1 MSGDE
6 STNKMNIHDG
16 LKLTLTLRLRDLHS
30 KTKTEMKIKI
40 FKHRNLQAKNSHEIS
55 FSWQIYIWNC
65 KIYSNDSE

>member
-55 FSWQIYIWNC
+55 FS
-65 KIYSNDSE
+65 